1 MIKDL
6 IQKIDMLYINIGII
20 LSAIL
25 TIAIS
30 IFVYT
35 IKCNRQ
41 RRTYLT
47 TFKSLINRYGSIDDT
62 EDKISEAD
70 TNIFNIALMRAYSS
84 LLTYFRYQVVTKVFG
99 ATSCVLSAVVFVE
112 PTSLSEQVGNR
123 LVAIISVIC
132 VMTVVYLNPLDRARD
147 YLNDWHMWIEYVA
160 EVISEFSGNIN
171 NGKLKVAEISEK
183 IKQENE
189 ILKSD
194 KT

>member
-1 MIKDL
+1 
-6 IQKIDMLYINIGII
+6 MLYINIGII